1 MGREGKV
8 WKGFGGVVQE
18 VRDGG
23 DLRVY
28 CNHQSWVETLAAGTG
43 LISRLATTNVSIIP
57 QSGCSAERC
66 LEPLLLWQK

>member
-1 MGREGKV
+1 MGGS
-8 WKGFGGVVQE
+8 GGVVEE

-28 CNHQSWVETLAAGTG
+28 CNHQSCVETLAAGTG
-43 LISRLATTNVSIIP
+43 LISRLATTNESIIP
-57 QSGCSAERC
+57 QSGCSGEWR